1 MAEPAS
7 EQTAADQP
15 AAEQPATG
23 GQAQV
28 VSDGLALETYLSSPK
43 VRDNSPA
50 LLICQDFPYDKQGF
64 GHLDKALADRVA
76 REVGW
81 PALVFNYRGCGA
93 SEGSFSFSGWKRD
106 IDAAVSHLAEQRQ
119 GVWIAGF
126 GVGGTLSICAAAE
139 NQQIQGVA
147 SISASDSF
155 ENWTASVEGLL
166 SPSQK
171 AAKEEVLGKNFKQR
185 ADGMEAFKATEVM
198 DKLKSRPL
206 LVISGQDDRIVSMF
220 DARAIADAHG
230 AADLRILEGGGHNL
244 RYDPRTLALL
254 FGWLDR
260 NRS

>member
-1 MAEPAS
+1 MTEPTS
-7 EQTAADQP
+7 EQTAAEQT
-15 AAEQPATG
+15 AAG

-28 VSDGLALETYLSSPK
+28 VSDGLALEAYLSSPK
-43 VRDNSPA
+43 VSDNSPA

-93 SEGSFSFSGWKRD
+93 SEGSFSFGGWKLD
-106 IDAAVSHLAEQRQ
+106 IDAAVSYLAEQHQ
-119 GVWIAGF
+119 GVWTAGF

-155 ENWTASVEGLL
+155 QDWVSSAEDLL
-166 SPSQK
+166 SFTPARK
-171 AAKEEVLGKNFKQR
+171 AMRKEGSPRGFEKWTE
-185 ADGMEAFKATEVM
+185 GMEAFRATEVM
-198 DKLKSRPL
+198 DQLKSRPL
-206 LVISGQDDRIVSMF
+206 LVIHGQDDRLVPMF
-220 DARAIADAHG
+220 DARAIADAH
-230 AADLRILEGGGHNL
+230 ASADLRILEGGGHNL
-244 RYDPRTLALL
+244 RYDPRTVALL

-260 NRS
+260 NRH

>member
-1 MAEPAS
+1 MTEPTS
-7 EQTAADQP
+7 EQTAAEQT
-15 AAEQPATG
+15 AAG

-28 VSDGLALETYLSSPK
+28 VSDGLALEAYLSSPK
-43 VRDNSPA
+43 VSDNSPA

-93 SEGSFSFSGWKRD
+93 SEGSFSFGGWKRD
-106 IDAAVSHLAEQRQ
+106 IDAAVSYLAEQHQ
-119 GVWIAGF
+119 GVWTAGF

-155 ENWTASVEGLL
+155 QDWASSAEDLL
-166 SPSQK
+166 SFTP
-171 AAKEEVLGKNFKQR
+171 ARRAMRKEGSPRGFEKWTE
-185 ADGMEAFKATEVM
+185 GMEAFRATEVM
-198 DKLKSRPL
+198 DQLKSRPL
-206 LVISGQDDRIVSMF
+206 LVIHGQDDRLVPMF
-220 DARAIADAHG
+220 DARAIADAH
-230 AADLRILEGGGHNL
+230 ASADLRILEGGGHNL
-244 RYDPRTLALL
+244 RYDPRTVALL

-260 NRS
+260 NRH

>member
-1 MAEPAS
+1 MTEPTS
-7 EQTAADQP
+7 EQTAAEQT
-15 AAEQPATG
+15 AAG

-28 VSDGLALETYLSSPK
+28 VSDGLALEAYLSSPK
-43 VRDNSPA
+43 VSDNSPA

-93 SEGSFSFSGWKRD
+93 SEGSFSFGGWKRD
-106 IDAAVSHLAEQRQ
+106 IDAAVSYLAEQHQ
-119 GVWIAGF
+119 GVWTAGF

-155 ENWTASVEGLL
+155 QDWVSSAEDLL
-166 SPSQK
+166 SFTPARK
-171 AAKEEVLGKNFKQR
+171 AMRKEGSPRGFEKWTE
-185 ADGMEAFKATEVM
+185 GMEAFRATEVM
-198 DKLKSRPL
+198 DQLKSRPL
-206 LVISGQDDRIVSMF
+206 LVIHGQDDRLVPMF
-220 DARAIADAHG
+220 DARAIADAH
-230 AADLRILEGGGHNL
+230 ASADLRILEGGGHNL
-244 RYDPRTLALL
+244 RYDPRTVALL

-260 NRS
+260 NRH

>member
-1 MAEPAS
+1 MAEPTS
-7 EQTAADQP
+7 DQT

-23 GQAQV
+23 EQAQI
-28 VSDGLALETYLSSPK
+28 VSDGLALESYLSSPK
-43 VRDNSPA
+43 VSDNSPA
-50 LLICQDFPYDKQGF
+50 LLICQDFPYAKQGF
-64 GHLDKALADRVA
+64 GHLDTALADRVA

-81 PALVFNYRGCGA
+81 TALVFNYRGCGA
-93 SEGSFSFSGWKRD
+93 SEGNFSFGGWKRD
-106 IDAAVSHLAEQRQ
+106 IDAAVSHLAEQHQ
-119 GVWIAGF
+119 DVWIAGF

-139 NQQIQGVA
+139 NQKIRGVA

-185 ADGMEAFKATEVM
+185 ADGMEAFKATEAM

>member
-1 MAEPAS
+1 MTEPTS
-7 EQTAADQP
+7 EQTAAEQT
-15 AAEQPATG
+15 AAG

-28 VSDGLALETYLSSPK
+28 VSDGLALEAYLSSPK
-43 VRDNSPA
+43 VSDNSPA

-93 SEGSFSFSGWKRD
+93 SEGSFSFGGWKRD
-106 IDAAVSHLAEQRQ
+106 IDAAVSYLAEQHQ
-119 GVWIAGF
+119 GVWTAGF

-155 ENWTASVEGLL
+155 QDWASSAEDLL
-166 SPSQK
+166 SFTP
-171 AAKEEVLGKNFKQR
+171 ARRAMRKEGSPRGFEKWTE
-185 ADGMEAFKATEVM
+185 GMEAFRATEVM
-198 DKLKSRPL
+198 DQLKSRPL
-206 LVISGQDDRIVSMF
+206 LVIHGQDDRLVPMF

-230 AADLRILEGGGHNL
+230 SADLRILEGGGHNL
-244 RYDPRTLALL
+244 RYDPRTVALL

-260 NRS
+260 NRH